1 MASPAADRR
10 EQIIEARLTMPAQ
23 AAYAL
28 TARLFVA
35 SSARILGVDEG
46 SVEDLKLAI
55 SELHAAAVAAEP
67 GASIEIRVTGGG
79 EGPVVEFEGVTTLKS
94 ARSPSD
100 ETEEFASAYRLPLL
114 QSIFPHMQIAGALVT
129 IDIPDH

>member
-1 MASPAADRR
+1 MA
-10 EQIIEARLTMPAQ
+10 ARLTMPAH

-35 SSARILGVDEG
+35 SSARILGADDH

-67 GASIEIRVTGGG
+67 GGSIEIRVTEGG
-79 EGPVVEFEGVTTLKS
+79 EGPVVEFEGVTTLES
-94 ARSPSD
+94 GRPTSD

-129 IDIPDH
+129 IDIPDR